1 MVFYVLGGC
10 IFYMKRVYINN
21 AEYNLIFNSFG
32 VDTDKLCSVFIFLRG
47 SKNGERRYN
56 PIGKLKHFGLLK
68 SKTTLSRHA
77 IETYVPKLIELGLIT
92 LNSDGGVSVISTT
105 RSFRLFGGNCSRQIL
120 IPIQMCQSYIKTS
133 IQVGFVRV
141 KTNIKN
147 QKKQID
153 KKETQKQLLKKYV
166 YQSKNMHLNILSKK
180 EMKACEKIIA
190 RFGSV
195 NEFLSMYCEETILSQ
210 QGFANLNKN
219 VDGRYFKKQLVGNG
233 FIETQIRTETL
244 ISNISYKKY
253 LSLKEVIIS
262 SHGKGIYWCIN
273 KRSVEKYI
281 SSGIKE
287 RVFLSSGEFSA
298 S

>member
-1 MVFYVLGGC
+1 
-10 IFYMKRVYINN
+10 MKRVYVNN
-21 AEYNLIFNSFG
+21 AEYNLIFNSIG

-47 SKNGERRYN
+47 SKNSKRRYS

-68 SKTTLSRHA
+68 AETTLSRHA
-77 IETYVPKLIELGLIT
+77 IETYVPKLIELGLVI

-105 RSFRLFGGNCSRQIL
+105 RSFRLFGADCSRRIL
-120 IPIQMCQSYIKTS
+120 IPIQMCQSYLKTA
-133 IQVGFVRV
+133 IQVGFVRI
-141 KTNIKN
+141 KTNIKK
-147 QKKQID
+147 QQKQID

-166 YQSKNMHLNILSKK
+166 YQTKNMHLNILNKK
-180 EMKACEKIIA
+180 EMKSCEKIIA

-210 QGFANLNKN
+210 KGFANLNKN
-219 VDGRYFKKQLVGNG
+219 TDGRYFKKQLVDNG

-253 LSLKEVIIS
+253 LSLKETIVLAN
-262 SHGKGIYWCIN
+262 GRGVYWCPS

-287 RVFLSSGEFSA
+287 RVFFK
-298 S
+298 

>member
-1 MVFYVLGGC
+1 
-10 IFYMKRVYINN
+10 MKRVYVNN
-21 AEYNLIFNSFG
+21 AEYNLIFNSVG

-47 SKNGERRYN
+47 SKNGKRRYN

-68 SKTTLSRHA
+68 KETGLSRHS
-77 IETYVPKLIELGLIT
+77 IETYVPKLIELGLVT

-105 RSFRLFGGNCSRQIL
+105 RSFRLFGGDCSRQIL
-120 IPIQMCQSYIKTS
+120 IPIQMCQCYIKTS
-133 IQVGFVRV
+133 LQVGFVRV
-141 KTNIKN
+141 KTSIKN

-166 YQSKNMHLNILSKK
+166 YQTKNMQKNILTRK
-180 EMKACEKIIA
+180 ELKACEKIIA

-195 NEFLSMYCEETILSQ
+195 DKFLSMYCEETILSQ

-219 VDGRYFKKQLVGNG
+219 VDGRYFKKQLVDNG
-233 FIETQIRTETL
+233 LIETQIRTETL
-244 ISNISYKKY
+244 ISNISYSKF
-253 LSLKEVIIS
+253 LTLKDVIIS
-262 SHGKGIYWCIN
+262 INGRGIYWCAK

-287 RVFLSSGEFSA
+287 IFFK
-298 S
+298 

>member
-1 MVFYVLGGC
+1 
-10 IFYMKRVYINN
+10 MKRVYINN

-68 SKTTLSRHA
+68 SKTNLSRHC

-105 RSFRLFGGNCSRQIL
+105 RSYRLFGANCSRQIL

-133 IQVGFVRV
+133 INVGFVRV

-147 QKKQID
+147 QQKQID

-166 YQSKNMHLNILSKK
+166 YQSKNMHLNILTKK
-180 EMKACEKIIA
+180 ELRASEKIIA

-195 NEFLSMYCEETILSQ
+195 EGFLSMYCEETILSH
-210 QGFANLNKN
+210 QGFTNLNKN
-219 VDGRYFKKQLVGNG
+219 IDGRYFKKQLVDNG
-233 FIETQIRTETL
+233 FIESQIRTETL

-253 LSLKEVIIS
+253 LSLKEAIIS
-262 SHGKGIYWCIN
+262 SHGRGIYWCTK

-287 RVFLSSGEFSA
+287 RVFFK
-298 S
+298 